1 MQDIVEQKVAAALQD
16 KTREHA
22 AMEQRNKA
30 LVEKEKLTDQT
41 ISQLTT
47 EKKLLLDKVQ
57 GLSENLAYYTRNPD
71 TKDSVRRIDQLRQE
85 KDAEARKAA
94 ELLGEINTLSGQ
106 MEDLLAENR
115 ALRQMASV
123 PENYGM
129 KLDQIK
135 LHDKDK
141 VADFKRLIK
150 VLQDDNYQ
158 LEEERAKLKHEI
170 KVRAMMYSSADPQRP
185 Y

>member
-1 MQDIVEQKVAAALQD
+1 M
-16 KTREHA
+16 
-22 AMEQRNKA
+22 
-30 LVEKEKLTDQT
+30 
-41 ISQLTT
+41 
-47 EKKLLLDKVQ
+47 Q

-85 KDAEARKAA
+85 KDSESRKVA
-94 ELLGEINTLSGQ
+94 ELIGEINTLSGQ

-135 LHDKDK
+135 LHDKEK

-170 KVRAMMYSSADPQRP
+170 KVRAMMFSSADPQGP
-185 Y
+185 YKQLNQDQQLAVEQFVLRLLSGETTSDPSDTYALRRENEGLKA